1 MIQKD
6 EVTQEELQALLQEG
20 LDCFNAACAIATA
33 IEDSEYRVQMVKTIG
48 SAMVALNGQT
58 VFALYKDHDHSIE
71 TIGKETKSCITFLRK
86 KYFAD
91 KVGRTLQ

>member
-1 MIQKD
+1 MTQKD

-20 LDCFNAACAIATA
+20 LDCFSAACNIAGA
-33 IEDSEYRVQMVKTIG
+33 VEDTDHRVQMIKTIG

-58 VFALYKDHDHSIE
+58 VFALYKDCDASVT
-71 TIGKETKSCITFLRK
+71 TIGKETRSCITFLK
-86 KYFAD
+86 KQYFAN